1 MEPQLVTAPQLLST
15 LAVLERLEPLYHA
28 AFPDATPADF
38 ERLVAP
44 DFWEVGA
51 TGRRYSRAFA
61 LRVLSD
67 RHGRPDPAT
76 WHTDDF
82 HLQEAGPGLF
92 LLSYRLHQPSRVT
105 RRMTVWRR
113 EGDGWRAVYH
123 QGTVV
128 SV

>member
-1 MEPQLVTAPQLLST
+1 MESHLVTAPHLLPA
-15 LAVLERLEPLYHA
+15 LAALERLEPLYHA

-76 WHTDDF
+76 WHTDRF

-92 LLSYRLHQPSRVT
+92 LLSYRLRQPSRVT
-105 RRMTVWRR
+105 LRLTVWRR
-113 EGDGWRAVYH
+113 EGDGWLALYH